1 MNYLPNITRHF
12 NCWLTGTGWAEITFA
27 NDKQAITFEF
37 SYLSDPLAD
46 LYEALLRLRTNKTN
60 IEKIIFADEP
70 GEHCLLLTR
79 QQNDKLKIE
88 IFWSDEWEEMNIIPA
103 ATTKKELVYS
113 DIDTLENFIK
123 VICKGTQDLLER
135 TSLEEYKAKWHL
147 YEFPIDSFNHL
158 KTTIKLR

>member
-37 SYLSDPLAD
+37 SYLSDPLAEM
-46 LYEALLRLRTNKTN
+46 YEALLCLANNKTN
-60 IEKIIFADEP
+60 NEKIVFADEP
-70 GEHCLLLTR
+70 GEHCLLFTR

-88 IFWSDEWEEMNIIPA
+88 IFWSDEWEEMNIVPT

-113 DIDTLENFIK
+113 DTDILENFIK
-123 VICKGTQDLLER
+123 VICEGTEDLLKR
-135 TSLEEYKAKWHL
+135 TSVEEYKAKWCL
-147 YEFPIDSFNHL
+147 SDFPIDSFNNL
-158 KTTIKLR
+158 KSTINSS